1 MEEKRGSFYGT
12 FFDKTIVLKLARW
25 AGILAW
31 VALIAYLFTTL
42 ITFVQF
48 IGQFASGVYY
58 QKGMSIVDLLS
69 FFNPYLTM
77 PWPGVM
83 YFFGLKFIQNA
94 LLIFLDIE
102 ESTRRSARSGK

>member
-1 MEEKRGSFYGT
+1 MEEKREKFYGT
-12 FFDKTIVLKLARW
+12 FFDKTTVLKLAQW

-31 VALIAYLFTTL
+31 VVLIAYLFTTSL
-42 ITFVQF
+42 TFIQF
-48 IGQFASGVYY
+48 MGQFASGVFY
-58 QKGMSIVDLLS
+58 QKGMSIVDLMS

-83 YFFGLKFIQNA
+83 YFFALKFIQNA

-102 ESTRRSARSGK
+102 ESTRRSSRSNK